1 MSIRS
6 RTSERVQTVRTGVA
20 ERIEALAGTID
31 KKALYAGIAATFLI
45 GLLSLVVPIIPFF
58 GFITGGVVGGF
69 IAAYAAGG
77 LVRGIVHGVVAAV
90 IGGIILAG
98 LGVGQGLLLGFVFIE
113 TPTIIGA
120 FTPAISA
127 VFSGSRCSR
136 SSPRSWCSR
145 CSSVSMGPS
154 AVWSAARSAGFA
166 TDSPDTVGR
175 KYVKTGSWRSIAWA
189 MFRIMDLNQFRPTV

>member
-58 GFITGGVVGGF
+58 GFVTGGVVGGF

-90 IGGIILAG
+90 VGGIVLAG

-120 FTPAISA
+120 FTPAVSA
-127 VFSGSRCSR
+127 VFSRQPLLALVATLVVLPVLVGFDGAVGGVVGSALRWVR
-136 SSPRSWCSR
+136 DRL
-145 CSSVSMGPS
+145 
-154 AVWSAARSAGFA
+154 A
-166 TDSPDTVGR
+166 
-175 KYVKTGSWRSIAWA
+175 
-189 MFRIMDLNQFRPTV
+189 